1 MAEFLERERTPENY
15 WRAIILFG
23 QNVASYKFALAKSL
37 IELSTHETTTVKLDD
52 LAEPFSRH
60 IVEHLANAP
69 KQATSAS
76 SRFLESCRKFAGGGI
91 GRDELIGQ
99 TAKLGFNNVIDAF
112 HIVNRQEIP
121 IRFFID
127 DRQGSGGIRLTDE
140 LFRLR
145 ERLQFGSLP
154 KEIES
159 RWRLVETAWQ
169 LKVTRTALAVDVDGE
184 SLVISNSGR
193 RANLTSCR
201 DALNGY
207 QKGKCFY
214 CFNDISLESTSVTLA
229 DVEHFH
235 PRMLSQLNAPLKLD
249 GVWNLVLSCRG
260 CNRGVD
266 GKSSRLPHRKFL
278 ERLDTR
284 NEFFITSHHPL
295 AQKETIMAQTGGSR
309 KERIT
314 FLNSAY
320 GTAWESLIHTWEPS
334 LEHEAAF

>member
-1 MAEFLERERTPENY
+1 MAEFLERERTPENH
-15 WRAIILFG
+15 WRAVILFG

-37 IELSTHETTTVKLDD
+37 IELSAHENESVSLEE

-76 SRFLESCRKFAGGGI
+76 SRFLEFGQKFAAGKI
-91 GRDELIGQ
+91 SKDELIGQ

-112 HIVNRQEIP
+112 HIVNRAEVP
-121 IRFFID
+121 IRFFMD
-127 DRQGSGGIRLTDE
+127 ERQNGGGIRLTDE

-145 ERLQFGSLP
+145 ERLQFGGLP
-154 KEIES
+154 QEVEA

-169 LKVTRTALAVDVDGE
+169 LNVTRTALAVDVDQE
-184 SLVISNSGR
+184 SLVMVRNGR

-214 CFNDISLESTSVTLA
+214 CFADISVESASERLA
-229 DVEHFH
+229 DVDHFL
-235 PRMLSQLNAPLKLD
+235 PRTLVQVDLPLRLD
-249 GVWNLVLSCRG
+249 GVWNLVLACRD
-260 CNRGVD
+260 CNRGAE
-266 GKSSRLPHRKFL
+266 GKSSFVPHRRFL

-284 NEFFITSHHPL
+284 NEFLITSHHPL
-295 AQKETIMAQTGGSR
+295 RQTLMAQTGASR
-309 KERIT
+309 QGRRD
-314 FLNSAY
+314 FLNLSYA
-320 GTAWESLIHTWEPS
+320 TARDWLIHSWEPRS
-334 LEHEAAF
+334 ENEAAF